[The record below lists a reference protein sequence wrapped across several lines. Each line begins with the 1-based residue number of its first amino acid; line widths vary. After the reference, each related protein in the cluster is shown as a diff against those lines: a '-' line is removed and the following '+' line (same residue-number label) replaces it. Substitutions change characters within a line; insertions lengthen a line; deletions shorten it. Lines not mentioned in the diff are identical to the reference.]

1 MSELRC
7 ITCKRDITPGEPT
20 YEIRT
25 FLDPLPPGGVACSE
39 KCQERKED
47 ESKQR
52 AMLFYQ
58 VMGNPFGG
66 DKNE

>member
-7 ITCKRDITPGEPT
+7 ITCKRDIAPGEPT

>member
-1 MSELRC
+1 V
-7 ITCKRDITPGEPT
+7 

-25 FLDPLPPGGVACSE
+25 SLDPQPPNGVACSE
-39 KCQERKED
+39 QCQQQKEN